1 VTSSEPARSCE
12 SCGDD
17 RVELLLVQR
26 LYLTPEAW
34 DTVGSISAG
43 DEEWWCSVCRLHY
56 PHVAPGDELPA
67 SV

>member
-1 VTSSEPARSCE
+1 MTTTEPAQPCE

-17 RVELLLVQR
+17 ILELVLVQR

-34 DTVGSISAG
+34 DTPGSIAPG

-56 PHVAPGDELPA
+56 PHVAPGDEIPT
-67 SV
+67 SI